1 MKQEAGWLGRQKLK
15 MTVDLTSGLNL
26 YPDLRIV
33 NNDPPFYQKSMEAMK
48 GVIDKMEILG
58 ADELLISTQRT
69 IENNYTMEQFYASLK
84 ESFQVLSDY
93 AAKKNIRLLLRQS
106 VGRTPD
112 TIEGLQKLVG
122 EVNRP
127 NFTLAP
133 ALSLLLNNEVSLD
146 ADLNRLK
153 QMEIKEILI
162 SAPERI
168 FMINC
173 GIPMLRYINPI
184 KQHLSVKYWLHSRRW
199 IISWMVCMLRRM
211 KSIWMGKRWTNLLL
225 NKHLCG
231 RSY

>member
-1 MKQEAGWLGRQKLK
+1 
-15 MTVDLTSGLNL
+15 
-26 YPDLRIV
+26 
-33 NNDPPFYQKSMEAMK
+33 
-48 GVIDKMEILG
+48 
-58 ADELLISTQRT
+58 
-69 IENNYTMEQFYASLK
+69 MEQFYASLK

-162 SAPERI
+162 SAPEKDI
-168 FMINC
+168 HDQLWNT
-173 GIPMLRYINPI
+173 NAPI
-184 KQHLSVKYWLHSRRW
+184 YKSDKATLIRKILAA
-199 IISWMVCMLRRM
+199 SWMVCMLRRM

>member
-1 MKQEAGWLGRQKLK
+1 
-15 MTVDLTSGLNL
+15 
-26 YPDLRIV
+26 
-33 NNDPPFYQKSMEAMK
+33 MEVMK

-162 SAPERI
+162 SAPEKDIHDQLWNTNAPIYKSDKATLIRKI
-168 FMINC
+168 LAAF
-173 GIPMLRYINPI
+173 PQVDYIMDGLYASQDEEYLDGKAMDEFVI
-184 KQHLSVKYWLHSRRW
+184 K
-199 IISWMVCMLRRM
+199 
-211 KSIWMGKRWTNLLL
+211 
-225 NKHLCG
+225 
-231 RSY
+231 